1 MTPEEQILLE
11 YETKVGQLQHYLET
25 GELARDEYDE
35 LIKDFTDIN
44 AIRDSIKDEKMKI
57 HAEMVL
63 THLSKVIALV

>member
-11 YETKVGQLQHYLET
+11 YESKVLQLQNYLET
-25 GELARDEYDE
+25 GELAKDEYDE
-35 LIKDFTDIN
+35 LIQDFTDIN
-44 AIRDSIKDEKMKI
+44 SIRDSIKDEKMKI